1 MRITKA
7 DSKST
12 VFRFS
17 LDCFSFFL
25 RCVLGTYRAP
35 PADQVVGNSALGQ
48 ETQEGL
54 LPPLSEAG
62 SHWPRE

>member
-12 VFRFS
+12 VFRFF

-25 RCVLGTYRAP
+25 RCVLGTNRVQL
-35 PADQVVGNSALGQ
+35 ADQVVGNSTLGQ
-48 ETQEGL
+48 EPQDGL
-54 LPPLSEAG
+54 VPPLSESG
-62 SHWPRE
+62 SRWPRE